1 MAKMLRRQGS
11 NAMTD
16 DDTKRSS
23 PILIWGAGAIGGTV
37 GAFLARAGHRVVFV
51 DVVAEHVARIA
62 AGELIIEGP
71 IASFSSGGTAM
82 TPQQVHGQYDLIL
95 LAVKSHHTEQAA
107 RALAPHLAADG
118 AVVSLQNGLNE
129 LRIADIV
136 GRERTIGAF
145 VNFSADWLAP
155 GRITY
160 AARSPLTIGELDAR
174 TTPRIQAL
182 HRLLLDF
189 EQDTHVTDNI
199 FGYLWGKNAYA
210 TFLAVSALSN
220 EQMPDFMQQ
229 ARLQPLIYALIREVL
244 RVAVADGVQPL
255 GFQGYD
261 PQAFLSGDVR
271 AMHDSL
277 MANRAFKQR
286 STKKHSG
293 YWRDLAVRKRETDIT
308 AQLDPA
314 RERAA
319 RHGVPMPLVDR
330 MLAQIARIERREV
343 EQGMHLVDE
352 LLPLVPA
359 RFDPIAPAAMAP
371 AANRAAGA

>member
-1 MAKMLRRQGS
+1 MSDG
-11 NAMTD
+11 NAAAP
-16 DDTKRSS
+16 S

-37 GAFLARAGHRVVFV
+37 GAFLVRAGHRVVFV
-51 DVVAEHVARIA
+51 DLVAEHVARIA
-62 AGELIIEGP
+62 AGELSIEGP
-71 IASFSSGGTAM
+71 IASFTSGGPAL
-82 TPQQVHGQYDLIL
+82 TPEQVHGQYELIL

-107 RALAPHLAADG
+107 RALAPHLVPDG

-136 GRERTIGAF
+136 GAQRTIGCF

-160 AARSPLTIGELDAR
+160 GARSPLTIGELDGR
-174 TTPRIQAL
+174 VTPRILAL

-210 TFLAVSALSN
+210 TFLAVSALTN
-220 EQMPDFMQQ
+220 EEMPDFMRE

-244 RVAVADGVQPL
+244 RVAVADGVKPL

-261 PQAFLSGDVR
+261 PQAFLSGNAQ
-271 AMHDSL
+271 AMHASL
-277 MANRAFKQR
+277 MANCAFKQR
-286 STKKHSG
+286 SAKKHSG

-319 RHGVPMPLVDR
+319 HHRLAIPLVDR
-330 MLAQIARIERREV
+330 MLAQIGRIERREV
-343 EQGMHLVDE
+343 EQGMHLVEE

-359 RFDPIAPAAMAP
+359 HFDPIAAP
-371 AANRAAGA
+371 AATAGASRATGA

>member
-1 MAKMLRRQGS
+1 
-11 NAMTD
+11 MTD
-16 DDTKRSS
+16 DTAHRPP
-23 PILIWGAGAIGGTV
+23 PILIWGAGAIGGTL
-37 GAFLARAGHRVVFV
+37 GAFLARAGHDVAFV
-51 DVVAEHVARIA
+51 DVVAEHVERIA
-62 AGELIIEGP
+62 AGALEIEGP
-71 IASFSSGGTAM
+71 IANFSIGARAM
-82 TPQQVHGQYDLIL
+82 TPDRVRGQYELIL
-95 LAVKSHHTEQAA
+95 LAVKSHHTEQAV
-107 RALAPHLAADG
+107 RALAPHLAPDG

-136 GRERTIGAF
+136 GSGRTIGAF

-155 GRITY
+155 GCITY
-160 AARSPLTIGELDAR
+160 GARSPLTIGELDGR

-189 EQDTHVTDNI
+189 EPDTHVTDNI

-210 TFLAVSALSN
+210 TFLALSALSN
-220 EQMPDFMQQ
+220 EEMPDFMRE

-261 PQAFLSGDVR
+261 PQAFLSGDTA

-277 MANRAFKQR
+277 MANCAFKQR
-286 STKKHSG
+286 SAKKHSG
-293 YWRDLAVRKRETDIT
+293 YWRDLAVRKRATDIT

-319 RHGVPMPLVDR
+319 RHRLAMPLVDR
-330 MLAQIARIERREV
+330 LLAQIGRIEHREV
-343 EQGMHLVDE
+343 EQGMHLVEE

-359 RFDPIAPAAMAP
+359 RFDPIASPAAAP
-371 AANRAAGA
+371 GAGRATGA

>member
-1 MAKMLRRQGS
+1 
-11 NAMTD
+11 MTD
-16 DDTKRSS
+16 HNADLRS

-37 GAFLARAGHRVVFV
+37 GAFLSRAGHTVAFV
-51 DVVAEHVARIA
+51 DVVAEHVARIV
-62 AGELIIEGP
+62 AGELSIEGP
-71 IASFSSGGTAM
+71 IANFSIGAAAS
-82 TPQQVHGQYDLIL
+82 TPEQVQGQYELIL

-107 RALAPHLAADG
+107 RALAPHLAPDG

-136 GRERTIGAF
+136 GTGRTIGSF

-160 AARSPLTIGELDAR
+160 GARSPLTIGELDGR
-174 TTPRIQAL
+174 ITPRIQAL

-220 EQMPDFMQQ
+220 EEMPDFMQQ

-261 PQAFLSGDVR
+261 PRAFLSGDSG

-277 MANRAFKQR
+277 MANCAFKQR
-286 STKKHSG
+286 SAKKHSG

-308 AQLDPA
+308 AQLAPA

-319 RHGVPMPLVDR
+319 RHRLPMPLVDR
-330 MLAQIARIERREV
+330 LLAQIGRIERREV
-343 EQGMHLVDE
+343 EQGMHLVEE

-359 RFDPIAPAAMAP
+359 HFEPIAPPASAP
-371 AANRAAGA
+371 GATRAAGA